1 MLILQAVPKMPY
13 LKEAC
18 MLHIQQEKCILKGKR
33 LRNERSEGKYLW
45 WREMAETQSTD
56 KNEGSSS
63 DVAQL
68 QTEPETAP
76 KGTREVL
83 SSLVI
88 TQLRNWWMWRP
99 RYGLCKVTP
108 DWEGKYKILLEK
120 EKWSKPCRIC
130 TENSRNKRGQSGFLW
145 SIIMTLANVKRKLKS
160 LSSNVK
166 SS

>member
-1 MLILQAVPKMPY
+1 
-13 LKEAC
+13 

-33 LRNERSEGKYLW
+33 LRNERSVGKYLW

-88 TQLRNWWMWRP
+88 TQLRN
-99 RYGLCKVTP
+99 
-108 DWEGKYKILLEK
+108 
-120 EKWSKPCRIC
+120 
-130 TENSRNKRGQSGFLW
+130 
-145 SIIMTLANVKRKLKS
+145 
-160 LSSNVK
+160 
-166 SS
+166 